1 MHQFLTQV
9 QSVAKDNNF
18 FEPDFSL
25 KEMDEIPSIYK
36 SIIDDPATL
45 RDRFKNAESELKKFL
60 VFKILYSSLYKL
72 KKMNSF
78 QALDKFYCSQSLT
91 YG

>member
-25 KEMDEIPSIYK
+25 KEMNEIPSIYK

-45 RDRFKNAESELKKFL
+45 RDRFKNAESKLKKFL
-60 VFKILYSSLYKL
+60 VFKILLFLFVQTQENEFFSS
-72 KKMNSF
+72 F
-78 QALDKFYCSQSLT
+78 R
-91 YG
+91 